1 MPLPSKHEAAD
12 SQTIVSPQ
20 SKMGKAPKAG
30 EKASEEALKLWKENG
45 FSR

>member
-12 SQTIVSPQ
+12 SQTPQ

-30 EKASEEALKLWKENG
+30 EKASEEALKSWKENG